1 MFSSEQTQNECGPV
15 YIREKGILR
24 SVNEPVFAKEAWSF
38 RTTKPSRLFRREFSV
53 ELCVEDRVQA
63 GTHTKR
69 KEHFVF
75 TYNKEGSLRYSV
87 KSLFNISLLFIAENV
102 QYIDSLLGFPE
113 QMAERL
119 FRAAEAKQK
128 FSDTDY
134 GQRALQVFS
143 EAYGDLVLKSLC
155 LRNRFLLVSE
165 KLEEIKVFQCLQ
177 CLDLF
182 GCKLGD
188 DHELLQHLT
197 SETLSS
203 LVQLSLGDNH
213 LSNRGIQKLTAPV
226 RVMKKGLENLQLL
239 DLSWNPISEQVVGY
253 LSCFPNLRGL
263 DISETNM
270 ELTTSLCQTLQ
281 KKLGF
286 VCSEA
291 LLQDFCHGHCK
302 TLGWAEQIVDQ
313 WEIHMSELSKPKK
326 NNAEPRKEALRF
338 YGRHKA
344 IQETQGTSS
353 TMMLDK
359 GCSKRIQF
367 CKPAHNNQIQASGN
381 ASGLTESPSQ
391 KKRKWML
398 DSKTDG
404 SNDSAPPA
412 KRVASKSLTVED
424 WDLLN
429 SY

>member
-24 SVNEPVFAKEAWSF
+24 SVNEPVFAKEAWSY

-134 GQRALQVFS
+134 GPRA
-143 EAYGDLVLKSLC
+143 
-155 LRNRFLLVSE
+155 
-165 KLEEIKVFQCLQ
+165 LQ

-270 ELTTSLCQTLQ
+270 EVL
-281 KKLGF
+281 
-286 VCSEA
+286 
-291 LLQDFCHGHCK
+291 
-302 TLGWAEQIVDQ
+302 
-313 WEIHMSELSKPKK
+313 
-326 NNAEPRKEALRF
+326 
-338 YGRHKA
+338 
-344 IQETQGTSS
+344 
-353 TMMLDK
+353 
-359 GCSKRIQF
+359 
-367 CKPAHNNQIQASGN
+367 
-381 ASGLTESPSQ
+381 
-391 KKRKWML
+391 
-398 DSKTDG
+398 
-404 SNDSAPPA
+404 
-412 KRVASKSLTVED
+412 
-424 WDLLN
+424 
-429 SY
+429 